1 MGRPAPNDSAELHRA
16 LARRRA
22 RSRALLAVLLG
33 LAALFYAV
41 SMVRVPQGGRP
52 TLEPARQTA
61 P

>member
-1 MGRPAPNDSAELHRA
+1 MNTPAANDSAELHRA
-16 LARRRA
+16 LARRRS

-41 SMVRVPQGGRP
+41 SMARVPREDRLAP
-52 TLEPARQTA
+52 VPARQAA